1 MAARA
6 LSEDDVRRLTP
17 LEPGRPLGF
26 LYLLDTEEPPAW
38 RTKAF
43 VLRVRRGGF
52 LVGVPVEPRV
62 SSTITA
68 LGSENTEDV
77 IIFRTASVEA
87 ETPRRRA
94 VGEVEIILTDVP
106 WSYLGMFRKPAAARA
121 SEQPELIPF
130 RKDGVVVRPVRESA
144 IGAAEAWINDV
155 MDDPA
160 LIEYQT
166 AESHNDEEAE
176 DEEGGAPEAED
187 LSSEVVRLRAQ
198 VAELRGLTTQ
208 PATTARPGAQRGAR
222 TLFPEGPQ
230 ATRGQLSEEQ
240 WQRLRAAAGPAPG
253 RMARH
258 ERQPRAVAAEL
269 AEGELAEVEAGA
281 RPEDLSGEGS
291 LLQQLL
297 STQTKLLE
305 RLAGRNQDPITAALS
320 GPSGSSETGMG
331 SAKGITAREAY
342 VKLMQQQPA
351 QVSSAIRSAAAAEM
365 GVDIASPPSS
375 LMRSYVERKM
385 VIGDHRQLALFAH
398 YLAHCWEAA
407 RESGNEEMEYWM
419 SRGLL
424 MVDQFGVDQGRTT
437 VGWLLAANCAYL
449 KDCDYL
455 EGRLKSAGVTTTTT
469 QGDQQA
475 EGDAGNEDKPR
486 RPPRRPRKAGQ
497 TGDTTA

>member
-38 RTKAF
+38 RTTAF

-62 SSTITA
+62 SSAITA
-68 LGSENTEDV
+68 LGSENAEDV

-94 VGEVEIILTDVP
+94 VGEVEIILIDVP
-106 WSYLGMFRKPAAARA
+106 WSYLGMFRKPAAARS

-187 LSSEVVRLRAQ
+187 LSSEVVR
-198 VAELRGLTTQ
+198 
-208 PATTARPGAQRGAR
+208 
-222 TLFPEGPQ
+222 
-230 ATRGQLSEEQ
+230 
-240 WQRLRAAAGPAPG
+240 
-253 RMARH
+253 
-258 ERQPRAVAAEL
+258 
-269 AEGELAEVEAGA
+269 
-281 RPEDLSGEGS
+281 
-291 LLQQLL
+291 
-297 STQTKLLE
+297 TKLLE

-419 SRGLL
+419 SRGSL

-437 VGWLLAANCAYL
+437 MGWLLAALPDPLWSQLQHRRVGLKPYARLASGPWIAANCAYL

-475 EGDAGNEDKPR
+475 ETSREAPR
-486 RPPRRPRKAGQ
+486 RPHKTGQ

>member
-1 MAARA
+1 M
-6 LSEDDVRRLTP
+6 
-17 LEPGRPLGF
+17 
-26 LYLLDTEEPPAW
+26 
-38 RTKAF
+38 
-43 VLRVRRGGF
+43 
-52 LVGVPVEPRV
+52 
-62 SSTITA
+62 
-68 LGSENTEDV
+68 
-77 IIFRTASVEA
+77 
-87 ETPRRRA
+87 
-94 VGEVEIILTDVP
+94 
-106 WSYLGMFRKPAAARA
+106 
-121 SEQPELIPF
+121 
-130 RKDGVVVRPVRESA
+130 
-144 IGAAEAWINDV
+144 
-155 MDDPA
+155 
-160 LIEYQT
+160 
-166 AESHNDEEAE
+166 
-176 DEEGGAPEAED
+176 
-187 LSSEVVRLRAQ
+187 
-198 VAELRGLTTQ
+198 
-208 PATTARPGAQRGAR
+208 
-222 TLFPEGPQ
+222 
-230 ATRGQLSEEQ
+230 
-240 WQRLRAAAGPAPG
+240 
-253 RMARH
+253 
-258 ERQPRAVAAEL
+258 
-269 AEGELAEVEAGA
+269 
-281 RPEDLSGEGS
+281 
-291 LLQQLL
+291 LQQLL

-365 GVDIASPPSS
+365 GVDIASPLSS

-437 VGWLLAANCAYL
+437 MGWLLAANCAYL